1 MTVEE
6 QPSGIYHYNYC
17 EDDSA
22 TGDCPFGPYQGRQT
36 SAIFEAAK
44 QELIKL
50 MKIEVESLQEEF
62 SDNQWL
68 GRVLPCCSLHFSA
81 SAEAGGV
88 QCLGHLYSPLN
99 RN

>member
-44 QELIKL
+44 RELVKL
-50 MKIEVESLQEEF
+50 MKIEVEDLGVHEKISLFAFTQ
-62 SDNQWL
+62 
-68 GRVLPCCSLHFSA
+68 
-81 SAEAGGV
+81 
-88 QCLGHLYSPLN
+88 N
-99 RN
+99 RM